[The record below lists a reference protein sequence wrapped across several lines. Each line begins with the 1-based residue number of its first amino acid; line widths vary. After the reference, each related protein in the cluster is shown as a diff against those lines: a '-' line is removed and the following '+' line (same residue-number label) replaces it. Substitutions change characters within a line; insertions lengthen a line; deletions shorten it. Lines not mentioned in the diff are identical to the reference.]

1 MLSRFFVSGLTAMLL
16 ATSPLVL
23 AQPEHEMQLA
33 ASSVPRLHSSAALV
47 VNAQTGEVLFG
58 KNTDR
63 MMSIASIT
71 KLMTAMVML
80 DSGQPLDE
88 LITIS
93 EAEIDRLKNT
103 SSRLAVG
110 SVLSRREML
119 LLALMSS
126 ENRAAASLA
135 RTSPGG
141 TSAFVSRMN
150 QKARQLGMHSTRF
163 YDLTGLDSRNTSTA
177 EDLARMVAA
186 AYRYPLIREDTT
198 TTDQQVYA
206 RNRMLQYRNSNAL
219 VREGQWQIG
228 LSKTGYTQE
237 AGRCLVMMATVG
249 STPLIMVFLDSEGS
263 SARIN
268 DARNIK
274 TWLEKHPATWLAG

>member
-163 YDLTGLDSRNTSTA
+163 YDPTGLDSRNTSTA

-198 TTDQQVYA
+198 TIDQQVYA

>member
-1 MLSRFFVSGLTAMLL
+1 MLL

-23 AQPEHEMQLA
+23 ALPEHEMQLA

-103 SSRLAVG
+103 SSVWQSAV
-110 SVLSRREML
+110 
-119 LLALMSS
+119 
-126 ENRAAASLA
+126 
-135 RTSPGG
+135 
-141 TSAFVSRMN
+141 
-150 QKARQLGMHSTRF
+150 
-163 YDLTGLDSRNTSTA
+163 
-177 EDLARMVAA
+177 
-186 AYRYPLIREDTT
+186 
-198 TTDQQVYA
+198 
-206 RNRMLQYRNSNAL
+206 
-219 VREGQWQIG
+219 
-228 LSKTGYTQE
+228 
-237 AGRCLVMMATVG
+237 C
-249 STPLIMVFLDSEGS
+249 
-263 SARIN
+263 
-268 DARNIK
+268 
-274 TWLEKHPATWLAG
+274 

>member
-126 ENRAAASLA
+126 ENRAA
-135 RTSPGG
+135 
-141 TSAFVSRMN
+141 SRSF
-150 QKARQLGMHSTRF
+150 Q
-163 YDLTGLDSRNTSTA
+163 
-177 EDLARMVAA
+177 
-186 AYRYPLIREDTT
+186 
-198 TTDQQVYA
+198 
-206 RNRMLQYRNSNAL
+206 
-219 VREGQWQIG
+219 
-228 LSKTGYTQE
+228 
-237 AGRCLVMMATVG
+237 
-249 STPLIMVFLDSEGS
+249 
-263 SARIN
+263 
-268 DARNIK
+268 
-274 TWLEKHPATWLAG
+274 

>member
-163 YDLTGLDSRNTSTA
+163 YDPTGLDSRNT
-177 EDLARMVAA
+177 
-186 AYRYPLIREDTT
+186 
-198 TTDQQVYA
+198 
-206 RNRMLQYRNSNAL
+206 
-219 VREGQWQIG
+219 
-228 LSKTGYTQE
+228 
-237 AGRCLVMMATVG
+237 
-249 STPLIMVFLDSEGS
+249 
-263 SARIN
+263 
-268 DARNIK
+268 
-274 TWLEKHPATWLAG
+274 